1 MAQLYTEHTLKLPD
15 GVEILYTD
23 SGAPGTS
30 DYTTLHQGNPRE
42 VFPDV
47 VVLHGTAFNGYGFV
61 RLHEYASKYNMRVI
75 LCNRRGYHGSMKFSE
90 GDVAEMRA
98 APKVFQD
105 RVALQLA
112 WFLQHFVEEERIPKV
127 TLDDV
132 NRNLGGGI
140 VLMGWSFGNA
150 TSLALLADP
159 GVIPKDVYGV
169 IEPYLRTLVVYDP
182 PDAVLAYSDPKIDGI
197 YHPFAD
203 PAYTT
208 FEEKFDAF
216 LDWVSSYHQHPDLAA
231 RDPSGLT
238 CARPTENPTPTINR
252 WTAEERARNCE
263 PAKVAAVDFPA
274 SVESFVSIKSRT
286 YL

>member
-30 DYTTLHQGNPRE
+30 DYTTL
-42 VFPDV
+42 

-75 LCNRRGYHGSMKFSE
+75 LCNRRGYHGSTKFSE
-90 GDVAEMRA
+90 GEVAEMRA
-98 APKVFQD
+98 APKAFQD

-112 WFLQHFVEEERIPKV
+112 WFLQHFVKEERIPKA
-127 TLDDV
+127 TLDNA

-169 IEPYLRTLVVYDP
+169 IEPYLRTLVVYGACFFSEFFGSTDGKLLCVDP
-182 PDAVLAYSDPKIDGI
+182 PDAVLAYSDPKIDGV

-203 PAYTT
+203 PEYTT

-216 LDWVSSYHQHPDLAA
+216 LVWVSSYHQHPNLAA

-238 CARPTENPTPTINR
+238 CARPTENPTPIINR
-252 WTAEERARNCE
+252 WTAEVGR
-263 PAKVAAVDFPA
+263 
-274 SVESFVSIKSRT
+274 
-286 YL
+286 